1 MKRIPLF
8 LLLFSFLGS
17 TSADLTLAKQVVE
30 ELYTGFN
37 TIAVD
42 PEGNDALDAVFH
54 CLTLFASDHIAKFPD
69 ESTYLE
75 NSGSIST
82 ATNIFADKYVSGFR
96 SIVRARPGF
105 FQYTIAGASS
115 YYEAEWRKSESR
127 ASFVYCFVDKSYAG
141 ISFRDTVLLNGGG
154 KIVGIRNCA
163 GGEAYTADVAN
174 SNSIEGLTVSASKFY
189 SEKKYSEA
197 FSVYSKI
204 LEKEPANVN
213 ANYRL
218 AVMSY
223 KREGCKQFSKK
234 ETDRMAMKYLRK
246 ARSSAEKA
254 QDFENVK
261 KFDNIL
267 YYWH

>member
-8 LLLFSFLGS
+8 LLLFFSLGA
-17 TSADLTLAKQVVE
+17 TSADITLAKQVVE
-30 ELYTGFN
+30 ELYTGFK
-37 TIAVD
+37 TIAID
-42 PEGNDALDAVFH
+42 PEGDDALNSVPH
-54 CLTLFASDHIAKFPD
+54 CISLFAGEDLRRFPN
-69 ESTYLE
+69 ESEYIN
-75 NSGSIST
+75 NSGIIST
-82 ATNIFADKYVSGFR
+82 STVIPAQIYVSAFR
-96 SIVRARPGF
+96 RIVRNRPVV
-105 FQYTIAGASS
+105 FQYTLIGASA
-115 YYEAEWRKSESR
+115 YHEAEWRKSESR
-127 ASFVYCFVDKSYAG
+127 ASYVYCFVDKNYAG
-141 ISFRDTVLLNGGG
+141 TSFRDTVLLNGGG
-154 KIVGIRNCA
+154 KIIGIRNCA

-197 FSVYSKI
+197 FSVYSQI
-204 LEKEPANVN
+204 LAKEPANVN

-254 QDFENVK
+254 LDFENVK

>member
-8 LLLFSFLGS
+8 LLLFFSLGA
-17 TSADLTLAKQVVE
+17 TSADITLAKQVVE
-30 ELYTGFN
+30 ELYTGFK
-37 TIAVD
+37 TIAID
-42 PEGNDALDAVFH
+42 PEGGDAVNSVLH
-54 CLTLFASDHIAKFPD
+54 CISLFASNQLARFPN
-69 ESTYLE
+69 ESEYMN
-75 NSGSIST
+75 NSGIIST
-82 ATNIFADKYVSGFR
+82 STVIPAENYVSAFR
-96 SIVRARPGF
+96 RIVRDRPGVF
-105 FQYTIAGASS
+105 LYTLIGASA

-141 ISFRDTVLLNGGG
+141 TSFRDTVLLNGGG
-154 KIVGIRNCA
+154 KILGIRNCA
-163 GGEAYTADVAN
+163 GGEAYTVVTTDPD
-174 SNSIEGLTVSASKFY
+174 SIEGLTLSASRFY
-189 SEKKYSEA
+189 SEKRYPEA
-197 FSVYSKI
+197 FSVYSQI
-204 LEKEPANVN
+204 LAKEPANVN